1 MRELRDPA
9 RLSAS
14 RTNLRDNSR
23 VPASRG
29 MHRFL
34 VQLLLVFLL
43 TGSSHA
49 DSTTDRAAIVDALT
63 KLASYADSVARAAQR
78 SDDRGVRKN
87 FAPRALDVADDL
99 EALAN
104 RARKDVGYRSLGK
117 DALDI
122 DRDALA
128 LVELADEAQDKTE
141 RKTLRAQAVTLEQS
155 IATTHK
161 VLEALAARD
170 DDKQARPQ
178 KPQPMKSAEFGQ
190 LVAAI
195 RGASF
200 DDDKVGVVRLA
211 AQNNWFLASQGAAVM
226 DLISFDD
233 GKIDAAAAMWPRIT
247 DPENY
252 FVMMN
257 KLSFDSS
264 KDKLRKRVGR

>member
-1 MRELRDPA
+1 
-9 RLSAS
+9 
-14 RTNLRDNSR
+14 
-23 VPASRG
+23 

-34 VQLLLVFLL
+34 VQTFLVVLIFVA
-43 TGSSHA
+43 GVRRSHA
-49 DSTTDRAAIVDALT
+49 DSAADHAAIAEALS
-63 KLASYADSVARAAQR
+63 KLASYAEGVAQGAQR
-78 SDDRGVRKN
+78 SEDRGVRKK
-87 FAPRALDVADDL
+87 FAPRASDVADDL
-99 EALAN
+99 EAVAS
-104 RARKDVGYRSLGK
+104 RARKDVPYR
-117 DALDI
+117 ALSKSVREI

-128 LVELADEAQDKTE
+128 LVELADEAEDKTE

-155 IATTHK
+155 VAATYK
-161 VLEALAARD
+161 VLDALAARD
-170 DDKQARPQ
+170 EEKPAKPA
-178 KPQPMKSAEFGQ
+178 KPQPMRSAEFGQ
-190 LVAAI
+190 LVDAI
-195 RGASF
+195 RSASF

-264 KDKLRKRVGR
+264 KEKLRKRVSR